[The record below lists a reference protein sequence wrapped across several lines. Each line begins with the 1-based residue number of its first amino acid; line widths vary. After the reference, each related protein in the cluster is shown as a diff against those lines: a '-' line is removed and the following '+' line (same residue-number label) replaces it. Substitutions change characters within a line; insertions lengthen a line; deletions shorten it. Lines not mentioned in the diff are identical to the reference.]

1 MLRVIKILFFS
12 KEKKREGRYI
22 NQKVSML
29 TQKRDRDCHW
39 KCRKDA
45 AKKTDY
51 TKNRQKRSCYER
63 KVWEKHED

>member
-22 NQKVSML
+22 NQKVLML

-51 TKNRQKRSCYER
+51 R
-63 KVWEKHED
+63 KKQTEKKLLREKGMGKT